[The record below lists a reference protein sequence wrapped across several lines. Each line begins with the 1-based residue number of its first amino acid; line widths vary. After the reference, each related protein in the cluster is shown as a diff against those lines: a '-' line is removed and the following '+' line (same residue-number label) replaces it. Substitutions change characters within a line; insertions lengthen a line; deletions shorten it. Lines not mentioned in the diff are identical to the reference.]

1 LISTL
6 SITLKMALLAPDA
19 QCQCQ
24 DNDRREHWIA
34 CELPDGVADVLQRVC
49 DEACTV
55 RVAAVFLYLL
65 LAAKRKPRLS
75 RGLLLSHAGLL
86 VLFNFVLEMKTEF
99 VVQFRFNSVS
109 AKQCTQTKTQVIQHE
124 SALTRSLKSG

>member
-1 LISTL
+1 
-6 SITLKMALLAPDA
+6 MPD
-19 QCQCQ
+19 
-24 DNDRREHWIA
+24 R
-34 CELPDGVADVLQRVC
+34 VADIPQSVC
-49 DEACTV
+49 YEACTL
-55 RVAAVFLYLL
+55 RVATVFLYLL
-65 LAAKRKPRLS
+65 LAAKRKPCLS
-75 RGLLLSHAGLL
+75 RGFLLSHPGLL